1 MAALVIR
8 SLNILLGIFFTFL
21 GTLKITPAISRD
33 LHKDLRSEYAK
44 FARVLPGARLA
55 GVKVPS
61 KWYRRSV
68 GTIEIVCGESE
79 SLCPP
84 HVGDKYTRHPPR
96 CPSHHAVD
104 SPHGQPKM
112 GQSQVQCTSIHRYRD
127 VGNSS

>member
-21 GTLKITPAISRD
+21 GTLKITPSISRD

-44 FARVLPGARLA
+44 FAKVLPGAKLA

-68 GTIEIVCGESE
+68 GTVEIVCGESH
-79 SLCPP
+79 SL
-84 HVGDKYTRHPPR
+84 V
-96 CPSHHAVD
+96 
-104 SPHGQPKM
+104 
-112 GQSQVQCTSIHRYRD
+112 
-127 VGNSS
+127 SSSSW